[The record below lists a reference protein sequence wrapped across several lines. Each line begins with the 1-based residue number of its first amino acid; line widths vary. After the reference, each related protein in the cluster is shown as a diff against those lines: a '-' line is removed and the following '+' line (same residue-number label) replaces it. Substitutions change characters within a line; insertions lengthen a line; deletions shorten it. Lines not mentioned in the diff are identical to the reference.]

1 VGTLTARG
9 EIDPAIGVVITCLG
23 KKRSGKSKMALL
35 WFETYPYDR
44 LVIDI
49 NGTDGPHHDVIELHG
64 TVDELPRKWPEH
76 LREDGKRMTLRYHPD
91 MGSPTFLEDVDAV
104 LGMAYN
110 TGKIC
115 VLIHETGLIAKSSKT
130 PPHMLRILQSNRHR
144 QLTVLL
150 CAPRPLTM
158 NTLVLGQSDLV
169 YVFELPNKA
178 DRETVADAIG
188 WPREDFSMAV
198 NELGPHE
205 YLRADTN
212 ENKPPN
218 PHLPTCPDGCTE
230 HDPDLRLVHCPA
242 LPAEVVVKLDRL

>member
-9 EIDPAIGVVITCLG
+9 DIDPATGVVIVCLG

-35 WFETYPYDR
+35 WFESYPYDR
-44 LVIDI
+44 VVIDF
-49 NGTDGPHHDVIELHG
+49 NGTDGPHHAAPGEQLVELHG
-64 TVDELPRKWPEH
+64 TADELPKKWPEE

-91 MGSPTFLEDVDAV
+91 MGSATFLEDVDAV
-104 LGMAYN
+104 VGMAYR
-110 TGKIC
+110 TGKVCI
-115 VLIHETGLIAKSSKT
+115 LIHETGLIAKSTKT
-130 PPHMLRILQSNRHR
+130 PAHVLRMLQSNRHR

-158 NTLVLGQSDLV
+158 NPLVLGQADLV

-188 WPREDFSMAV
+188 WERDDFALAV
-198 NELGPHE
+198 TELGPHE

-212 ENKPPN
+212 ENRPA
-218 PHLPTCPDGCTE
+218 TE
-230 HDPDLRLVHCPA
+230 GDPDLRLVHCPA
-242 LPAEVVVKLDRL
+242 LPAEQVAALDRL

>member
-1 VGTLTARG
+1 VGTLNARG
-9 EIDPAIGVVITCLG
+9 EIDPATGVVITCLG

-44 LVIDI
+44 VVIDI

-91 MGSPTFLEDVDAV
+91 LGSPTFIEDVDAV
-104 LGMAYN
+104 LGMAFN
-110 TGKIC
+110 TGKVCIL
-115 VLIHETGLIAKSSKT
+115 VHETGLIAKSTKT
-130 PPHMLRILQSNRHR
+130 PAHMLRILQSNRHR

-158 NTLVLGQSDLV
+158 NPLVLGQSDLV
-169 YVFELPNKA
+169 YVFELPNRA

-188 WPREDFSMAV
+188 WERDDFFLAV
-198 NELGPHE
+198 NELGAHE

-212 ENKPPN
+212 ENR
-218 PHLPTCPDGCTE
+218 PTTE
-230 HDPDLRLVHCPA
+230 GEPDLRLVHCPA
-242 LPAEVVVKLDRL
+242 LPADTVAHLDRL